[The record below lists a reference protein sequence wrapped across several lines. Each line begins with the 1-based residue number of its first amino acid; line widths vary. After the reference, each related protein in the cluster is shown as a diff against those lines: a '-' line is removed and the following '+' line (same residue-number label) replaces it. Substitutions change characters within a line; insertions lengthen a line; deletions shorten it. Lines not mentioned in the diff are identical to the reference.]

1 MRACQNTHAQLPTPT
16 TSFGEVWHC
25 HLLPLT
31 LWISLRMTSVI
42 LQFIIRNIY
51 RLYRCICSHSWH
63 KAPKTFEISW
73 IRGTKLSFVYVNGV
87 TSGKHLKIGVDCQ
100 WNQAPDRSISN
111 SSSKLKSY
119 NGPGSCC
126 KDIPSLRLWF
136 LWACTER
143 YNPAQ
148 NKTKKAFHLYV

>member
-1 MRACQNTHAQLPTPT
+1 MSESRYEHKSLDSEVQCYFHCPVTPLSGKIISKWSVDIRIECESLSKYTCPTPHSHHFFWRGVT
-16 TSFGEVWHC
+16 
-25 HLLPLT
+25 LPPTPPHPLNQPKDD
-31 LWISLRMTSVI
+31 IVI

-100 WNQAPDRSISN
+100 WNQAPDQSV
-111 SSSKLKSY
+111 
-119 NGPGSCC
+119 GSFS
-126 KDIPSLRLWF
+126 PTL
-136 LWACTER
+136 
-143 YNPAQ
+143 
-148 NKTKKAFHLYV
+148 